1 MITRSLFITKLN
13 KNRKGGQLRTMLTE
27 VKNPDVNLPQDNLT
41 MSIRIRSFRLRP
53 FEHII
58 TGGLN

>member
-1 MITRSLFITKLN
+1 
-13 KNRKGGQLRTMLTE
+13 MLTE
-27 VKNPDVNLPQDNLT
+27 VKNPYVNLPQDNLT

-53 FEHII
+53 FEHFII